1 MPKRSRTASNQSE
14 SGVQTRRRRRQRTGA
29 SPAPEPE
36 ASPAPEPEASPAP
49 EPVPPPV
56 PRRTAPE
63 IPPRDHQSM
72 VVIPENEEVPQ
83 DPGPPGP
90 MAWRGQNYPYT
101 RQQRQLMVNVG
112 QQGDIPLMNEVV
124 QGPINIEEHT
134 DREMAAN
141 TRQIAAA
148 RKEIEELERRNNQLL
163 IDRRNR
169 ELRQMAM
176 RPITPVIDAARR
188 VSSSVEHT
196 GRNLFAPA
204 ARRALSSAANVFAGI
219 GEAAYQPALRQ
230 RISGLRDI
238 RNLGPREVSENIRH
252 ANALEAHLEG
262 RQQPR
267 IRQGGGA
274 RRRTARRSARNTR
287 RTARRS
293 ARNTRRT
300 ASRSARNTRRTRRRS
315 ARSNAGRVARRTRRR
330 S

>member
-14 SGVQTRRRRRQRTGA
+14 SGVQTRRRRRQRTGT

-36 ASPAPEPEASPAP
+36 ASPAPEPGASPAP
-49 EPVPPPV
+49 EPVPPPPV
-56 PRRTAPE
+56 PRRTAPDP
-63 IPPRDHQSM
+63 PPRDHQSM

-83 DPGPPGP
+83 EPGPPGP

-148 RKEIEELERRNNQLL
+148 RQEIEELERRNNQLL

-293 ARNTRRT
+293 ARSNAGRV
-300 ASRSARNTRRTRRRS
+300 ARRTRRRS

>member
-1 MPKRSRTASNQSE
+1 MPKRSRTASTQSE
-14 SGVQTRRRRRQRTGA
+14 SGVQSRRPRRQRTGA
-29 SPAPEPE
+29 PMAIAGEPESAPEPE
-36 ASPAPEPEASPAP
+36 
-49 EPVPPPV
+49 
-56 PRRTAPE
+56 
-63 IPPRDHQSM
+63 M

-83 DPGPPGP
+83 EPGPPGP

-101 RQQRQLMVNVG
+101 NQQRQLMVNVG

-124 QGPINIEEHT
+124 QGPIDIEEHT
-134 DREMAAN
+134 DREIVEN
-141 TRQIAAA
+141 TRKIASA
-148 RKEIEELERRNNQLL
+148 RQEIEELERRNNQLL

-176 RPITPVIDAARR
+176 GPITPVIDAARR

-238 RNLGPREVSENIRH
+238 RNLGPREVSQNIRH

-274 RRRTARRSARNTR
+274 RRRTARRSVRNTR

-300 ASRSARNTRRTRRRS
+300 ARRS
-315 ARSNAGRVARRTRRR
+315 VRSNAGRVARRTRRR